1 MSTIKKVLRRHPT
14 FNPDRNY
21 SYYLY
26 EPELKKRHLKAI
38 PTEEMYRYFPN
49 ESDIIVLNEN
59 PKDNYRFIFCGMKK
73 THYFCENIN

>member
-1 MSTIKKVLRRHPT
+1 MSAQKKLLRRNPT

-38 PTEEMYRYFPN
+38 PTEEMYR
-49 ESDIIVLNEN
+49 
-59 PKDNYRFIFCGMKK
+59 
-73 THYFCENIN
+73 